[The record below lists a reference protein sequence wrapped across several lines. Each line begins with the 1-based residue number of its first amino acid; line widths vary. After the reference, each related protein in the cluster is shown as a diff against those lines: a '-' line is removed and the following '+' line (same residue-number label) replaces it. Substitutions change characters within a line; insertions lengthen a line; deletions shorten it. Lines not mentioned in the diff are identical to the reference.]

1 LSPLLSNILLD
12 DLDKELERRGHS
24 FCRYADDCNVY
35 VQSQRAGE
43 RVMESLTEFLEKK
56 LKLKVNREKS
66 AVDRPWK
73 RKFLGYSMTA
83 HTATRLKVAPESVKR
98 LKEKIKGLFRS
109 GRGRSLQRTI
119 DALTPLLRGWSN
131 YFRHVE
137 VKGTF
142 EELDGWVRR
151 RLGWI
156 IWRQWKRTCTRA
168 GNLMKR
174 GLTEERAWRSAT
186 NGQGPWWNAGASHI
200 NHAFPKSYF
209 DQLGLVSVF
218 QCTT

>member
-1 LSPLLSNILLD
+1 
-12 DLDKELERRGHS
+12 
-24 FCRYADDCNVY
+24 
-35 VQSQRAGE
+35 
-43 RVMESLTEFLEKK
+43 MESLTEFLEKK

-142 EELDGWVRR
+142 EELDGWIRR
-151 RLGWI
+151 RLRCI
-156 IWRQWKRTCTRA
+156 IWRQWKRTYTRA

-186 NGQGPWWNAGASHI
+186 NGRGPWWNAGASHM

-209 DQLGLVSVF
+209 DQLGLVSLLNRSRRF
-218 QCTT
+218 QSAT

>member
-1 LSPLLSNILLD
+1 MRSV
-12 DLDKELERRGHS
+12 DLPRATIAKKRRDGSTEVSRRHS
-24 FCRYADDCNVY
+24 RP
-35 VQSQRAGE
+35 
-43 RVMESLTEFLEKK
+43 
-56 LKLKVNREKS
+56 
-66 AVDRPWK
+66 VDRAEG
-73 RKFLGYSMTA
+73 L
-83 HTATRLKVAPESVKR
+83 
-98 LKEKIKGLFRS
+98 KGLFRC
-109 GRGRSLQRTI
+109 SLQRTI

-200 NHAFPKSYF
+200 NHATPKGTMPPMLMWMPPERGIS
-209 DQLGLVSVF
+209 GR
-218 QCTT
+218 